1 MEKVDN
7 KKELNTITLELLD
20 RTNELKNSIMNSMVI
35 GDSSIIEGIII
46 FEEVLMMIN
55 PTDINEEITQQ
66 IQKNIEKELN
76 NMNNNIYNKN
86 RGNFKLINKYVRNGV
101 EYCYSIL
108 YYFEKSFVNGMVVY
122 SKTKRKNKINR

>member
-46 FEEVLMMIN
+46 FEEVLTMIN

-66 IQKNIEKELN
+66 IQKNIEKEL
-76 NMNNNIYNKN
+76 IKN

>member
-1 MEKVDN
+1 MN
-7 KKELNTITLELLD
+7 KN
-20 RTNELKNSIMNSMVI
+20 
-35 GDSSIIEGIII
+35 I
-46 FEEVLMMIN
+46 FREYDIRGTY

-66 IQKNIEKELN
+66 IQKNIEKEL
-76 NMNNNIYNKN
+76 IKN

>member
-20 RTNELKNSIMNSMVI
+20 RTNELKNSIMNQMVI
-35 GDSSIIEGIII
+35 GDSSIIVGIII

-66 IQKNIEKELN
+66 IQKNIEKEL
-76 NMNNNIYNKN
+76 IKN

>member
-35 GDSSIIEGIII
+35 GDSSIIVGIII

-66 IQKNIEKELN
+66 IQKNIEKEL
-76 NMNNNIYNKN
+76 IKN

>member
-20 RTNELKNSIMNSMVI
+20 RTNELKNSIMNQMVI
-35 GDSSIIEGIII
+35 GDSSIIVGIII

-55 PTDINEEITQQ
+55 PTDISEEITQQ
-66 IQKNIEKELN
+66 IQKNNEKEL
-76 NMNNNIYNKN
+76 IKN
-86 RGNFKLINKYVRNGV
+86 RGNFKLINKYVRNVV
-101 EYCYSIL
+101 ECCYLIL

-122 SKTKRKNKINR
+122 SKIKRKNKINR

>member
-35 GDSSIIEGIII
+35 GDSSIIVGIII

-66 IQKNIEKELN
+66 IQKNNEKEL
-76 NMNNNIYNKN
+76 IKN

>member
-66 IQKNIEKELN
+66 IQKNNEKEL
-76 NMNNNIYNKN
+76 IKN

>member
-55 PTDINEEITQQ
+55 PTYINEEITQQ
-66 IQKNIEKELN
+66 IQKNIEKEL
-76 NMNNNIYNKN
+76 IKN

>member
-1 MEKVDN
+1 MENVDN

-66 IQKNIEKELN
+66 IQKNIEKEL
-76 NMNNNIYNKN
+76 IKN
-86 RGNFKLINKYVRNGV
+86 RGNFTLINKYVRNGV

>member
-55 PTDINEEITQQ
+55 PTDIEIS
-66 IQKNIEKELN
+66 N
-76 NMNNNIYNKN
+76 NLSVLQSLLK
-86 RGNFKLINKYVRNGV
+86 
-101 EYCYSIL
+101 C
-108 YYFEKSFVNGMVVY
+108 
-122 SKTKRKNKINR
+122 KICNV

>member
-66 IQKNIEKELN
+66 IQKNIEKEL
-76 NMNNNIYNKN
+76 IKN

-122 SKTKRKNKINR
+122 SNTKRKNKINR

>member
-66 IQKNIEKELN
+66 IQKNIEKEL
-76 NMNNNIYNKN
+76 IKN

-101 EYCYSIL
+101 EYCYLIL

>member
-66 IQKNIEKELN
+66 IQKNIEKEL
-76 NMNNNIYNKN
+76 IKN

-101 EYCYSIL
+101 ECCYLIL

-122 SKTKRKNKINR
+122 SKIKRKNKINR

>member
-20 RTNELKNSIMNSMVI
+20 RTNELKNSIMNQMVI
-35 GDSSIIEGIII
+35 GDSSIIVGIII

-66 IQKNIEKELN
+66 IQKNIEKEL
-76 NMNNNIYNKN
+76 IKN
-86 RGNFKLINKYVRNGV
+86 RGNFKLINKYVRNVV
-101 EYCYSIL
+101 ECCYLIL

>member
-46 FEEVLMMIN
+46 F
-55 PTDINEEITQQ
+55 
-66 IQKNIEKELN
+66 
-76 NMNNNIYNKN
+76 
-86 RGNFKLINKYVRNGV
+86 
-101 EYCYSIL
+101 
-108 YYFEKSFVNGMVVY
+108 
-122 SKTKRKNKINR
+122 

>member
-66 IQKNIEKELN
+66 IQKNIEKEL
-76 NMNNNIYNKN
+76 IKN

-122 SKTKRKNKINR
+122 SKTKIKNKINR

>member
-7 KKELNTITLELLD
+7 KKELNTITLELLN

-35 GDSSIIEGIII
+35 GDSSIITGIVI
-46 FEEVLMMIN
+46 FEEVLMMID
-55 PTDINEEITQQ
+55 PTDITEEITQQ
-66 IQKNIEKELN
+66 IQKNIDKELV
-76 NMNNNIYNKN
+76 KN

-108 YYFEKSFVNGMVVY
+108 YYFEKSFVNGTVVY

>member
-35 GDSSIIEGIII
+35 GDSSIIVGIGI

-66 IQKNIEKELN
+66 IQKNIEKEL
-76 NMNNNIYNKN
+76 IKN

-108 YYFEKSFVNGMVVY
+108 YYFEKSFVNGTVVY

>member
-55 PTDINEEITQQ
+55 PTDIEIS
-66 IQKNIEKELN
+66 N
-76 NMNNNIYNKN
+76 NLSVLQ
-86 RGNFKLINKYVRNGV
+86 FFLIAPAITLHF
-101 EYCYSIL
+101 YSHIL
-108 YYFEKSFVNGMVVY
+108 
-122 SKTKRKNKINR
+122 

>member
-46 FEEVLMMIN
+46 V
-55 PTDINEEITQQ
+55 
-66 IQKNIEKELN
+66 EK
-76 NMNNNIYNKN
+76 
-86 RGNFKLINKYVRNGV
+86 V
-101 EYCYSIL
+101 
-108 YYFEKSFVNGMVVY
+108 
-122 SKTKRKNKINR
+122 

>member
-66 IQKNIEKELN
+66 IQKNIEKEL
-76 NMNNNIYNKN
+76 IKN

-122 SKTKRKNKINR
+122 SKIKRKNKINR

>member
-7 KKELNTITLELLD
+7 KKELNTITLELLN

-35 GDSSIIEGIII
+35 GDSSIIAGIGI

-66 IQKNIEKELN
+66 IQKNIEKEL
-76 NMNNNIYNKN
+76 IKN

-108 YYFEKSFVNGMVVY
+108 YYFEKSFVNGTVVY

>member
-66 IQKNIEKELN
+66 IQKNIEKEL
-76 NMNNNIYNKN
+76 IKN

-108 YYFEKSFVNGMVVY
+108 YYFE
-122 SKTKRKNKINR
+122 

>member
-66 IQKNIEKELN
+66 IQKNIEKEL
-76 NMNNNIYNKN
+76 IKN

>member
-35 GDSSIIEGIII
+35 GDSSIIEGIVI

-66 IQKNIEKELN
+66 IQKNIEKEL
-76 NMNNNIYNKN
+76 IKN

>member
-66 IQKNIEKELN
+66 IQKNNEKEL
-76 NMNNNIYNKN
+76 IKN

-122 SKTKRKNKINR
+122 SKIKRKNKINR

>member
-20 RTNELKNSIMNSMVI
+20 RTNELKNSIMNQMVI
-35 GDSSIIEGIII
+35 GDSSIIVGIII

-66 IQKNIEKELN
+66 IQKNNEKEL
-76 NMNNNIYNKN
+76 IKN

>member
-7 KKELNTITLELLD
+7 KKELNTITLELLN
-20 RTNELKNSIMNSMVI
+20 RTNELKNSIMNQMVN
-35 GDSSIIEGIII
+35 GDSSIIVGIVI

-66 IQKNIEKELN
+66 IQKNIEKEL
-76 NMNNNIYNKN
+76 IKN

>member
-7 KKELNTITLELLD
+7 KKELNTITLELLN

-35 GDSSIIEGIII
+35 GDSSIITGIVI

-55 PTDINEEITQQ
+55 PTDITEEITQQ
-66 IQKNIEKELN
+66 IQKNIDKELV
-76 NMNNNIYNKN
+76 KN

-108 YYFEKSFVNGMVVY
+108 YYFEKSFVNGTVVY

>member
-66 IQKNIEKELN
+66 IQKNIEKEL
-76 NMNNNIYNKN
+76 IKN

-122 SKTKRKNKINR
+122 SKIKRKNKM

>member
-1 MEKVDN
+1 MKGNN

-66 IQKNIEKELN
+66 IQKNIEKEL
-76 NMNNNIYNKN
+76 IKN

>member
-7 KKELNTITLELLD
+7 KKELNTITLELLN

-35 GDSSIIEGIII
+35 GDSSIITGIVI

-55 PTDINEEITQQ
+55 PTDITEEITQQ
-66 IQKNIEKELN
+66 IQKNIEKELV
-76 NMNNNIYNKN
+76 KN

-108 YYFEKSFVNGMVVY
+108 YYFEKSFVNGTVVY
-122 SKTKRKNKINR
+122 SKAKRKNKINR

>member
-66 IQKNIEKELN
+66 IQKNIEKEL
-76 NMNNNIYNKN
+76 IKN

-122 SKTKRKNKINR
+122 SKTKRKNKINI

>member
-66 IQKNIEKELN
+66 IQKYRERT
-76 NMNNNIYNKN
+76 Y
-86 RGNFKLINKYVRNGV
+86 
-101 EYCYSIL
+101 
-108 YYFEKSFVNGMVVY
+108 
-122 SKTKRKNKINR
+122 

>member
-7 KKELNTITLELLD
+7 KKELNTITLELLN

-35 GDSSIIEGIII
+35 GDSSIITGIVI

-55 PTDINEEITQQ
+55 PTDITEEITQQ
-66 IQKNIEKELN
+66 IQKNIEKELV
-76 NMNNNIYNKN
+76 KN

-108 YYFEKSFVNGMVVY
+108 YYFEKSFVNGTVVY

>member
-35 GDSSIIEGIII
+35 GDSSIIAGIVI

-66 IQKNIEKELN
+66 IQKNNEKEL
-76 NMNNNIYNKN
+76 IKN

>member
-35 GDSSIIEGIII
+35 GDSSIIAGIVI

-66 IQKNIEKELN
+66 IQKNIEKEL
-76 NMNNNIYNKN
+76 IKN

-122 SKTKRKNKINR
+122 SKIKRKNKINR

>member
-35 GDSSIIEGIII
+35 GDSSIIAGIVI

-55 PTDINEEITQQ
+55 PIDINEEITQQ
-66 IQKNIEKELN
+66 IQKNIEKEL
-76 NMNNNIYNKN
+76 IKN